1 MLIKPGDHFLLPS
14 SPSVLTHLPLFP
26 EYKPR
31 FVHTRQT
38 RSLSVEFEGEI
49 YDINLEEEVQVLRP
63 RNVAKRHDE
72 GHKGPGGHQAGNG
85 DSMLA
90 DSGNAVGLPTTV
102 RVTHK
107 YEGFGRSRGLHSKWT
122 PTPI

>member
-1 MLIKPGDHFLLPS
+1 MTCP
-14 SPSVLTHLPLFP
+14 PLFP

-49 YDINLEEEVQVLRP
+49 YDINLEEEELQASRP
-63 RNVAKRHDE
+63 RHIAKRHDE
-72 GHKGPGGHQAGNG
+72 GRKGPGGRQAASGGHG
-85 DSMLA
+85 DALLA
-90 DSGNAVGLPTTV
+90 ASGNTVGLPTTV

-107 YEGFGRSRGLHSKWT
+107 
-122 PTPI
+122 

>member
-1 MLIKPGDHFLLPS
+1 M
-14 SPSVLTHLPLFP
+14 HLPLFP

-49 YDINLEEEVQVLRP
+49 YDINLEEEELQVLRP
-63 RNVAKRHDE
+63 RNIAKRHDE
-72 GHKGPGGHQAGNG
+72 GHRGPGGRQAASGGNG
-85 DSMLA
+85 DTMLG

-107 YEGFGRSRGLHSKWT
+107 
-122 PTPI
+122 

>member
-1 MLIKPGDHFLLPS
+1 ML
-14 SPSVLTHLPLFP
+14 TCLPLFP

-49 YDINLEEEVQVLRP
+49 YDINLEEEELQVLRP
-63 RNVAKRHDE
+63 RSIAKRHDE
-72 GHKGPGGHQAGNG
+72 GRQVPGGHQATSGG
-85 DSMLA
+85 DGDTMLA
-90 DSGNAVGLPTTV
+90 DSGNVVGLPTTV

-107 YEGFGRSRGLHSKWT
+107 
-122 PTPI
+122 